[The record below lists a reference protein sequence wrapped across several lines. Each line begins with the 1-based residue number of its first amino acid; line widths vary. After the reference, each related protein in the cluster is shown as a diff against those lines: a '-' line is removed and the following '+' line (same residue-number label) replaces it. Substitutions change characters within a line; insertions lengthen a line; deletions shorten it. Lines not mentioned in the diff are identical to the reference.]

1 MTTTNFEGGK
11 STIVSPINQLRRV
24 TLACLLWE
32 DTFYVSGEK
41 STDII
46 DKLCAK
52 LSCDDIAK
60 VALECST
67 KGQLRH
73 IPLYLIIQALKRP
86 REANKQ
92 SILSDVIAA
101 VCKRPDQMTDLVA
114 LYWKDGKKMLPHQMR
129 KGLKKAFDRFDE
141 YQLSK
146 YNRDNAVKLRDV
158 AFLTHIKAG
167 KFIKR
172 GKLYADLVNKT
183 HYPQHTKSGYAVCA
197 LYQLEGKPGLQTPD
211 TWEVRLSA
219 GHDKKESFQELLEK
233 GKMGK
238 LAIIRN
244 LRNMHEAGVST
255 DLIAKELMK
264 RDRPLLPFQFIAAA
278 KACPKFEAIVD
289 LSMVQS
295 MQELP
300 KLKGLTLVLVD
311 VSGSMKQSLS
321 AKSQMT
327 RQDAAAGLS
336 MILAEVC
343 EKYDIFSFSEQ
354 LVLVPP
360 RKGMALRDAI
370 FNSQRNSGTLLGSAL
385 TLIDTQMRKRDVN
398 NAPAIDRIIVI
409 TDEQS
414 SDRIP
419 VMDIPLCYI
428 MNVGTY
434 QNGIENKGQWTII
447 TGFSENTIDY
457 IRELEQ

>member
-1 MTTTNFEGGK
+1 
-11 STIVSPINQLRRV
+11 
-24 TLACLLWE
+24 
-32 DTFYVSGEK
+32 
-41 STDII
+41 
-46 DKLCAK
+46 
-52 LSCDDIAK
+52 
-60 VALECST
+60 
-67 KGQLRH
+67 
-73 IPLYLIIQALKRP
+73 
-86 REANKQ
+86 
-92 SILSDVIAA
+92 
-101 VCKRPDQMTDLVA
+101 
-114 LYWKDGKKMLPHQMR
+114 
-129 KGLKKAFDRFDE
+129 
-141 YQLSK
+141 
-146 YNRDNAVKLRDV
+146 
-158 AFLTHIKAG
+158 
-167 KFIKR
+167 
-172 GKLYADLVNKT
+172 
-183 HYPQHTKSGYAVCA
+183 
-197 LYQLEGKPGLQTPD
+197 
-211 TWEVRLSA
+211 
-219 GHDKKESFQELLEK
+219 
-233 GKMGK
+233 
-238 LAIIRN
+238 
-244 LRNMHEAGVST
+244 
-255 DLIAKELMK
+255 
-264 RDRPLLPFQFIAAA
+264 
-278 KACPKFEAIVD
+278 
-289 LSMVQS
+289 
-295 MQELP
+295 
-300 KLKGLTLVLVD
+300 
-311 VSGSMKQSLS
+311 
-321 AKSQMT
+321 MT